1 MLGAALLDEPVLC
14 RNVITTMESG
24 SQAIALAG
32 PRGRTGLAVTELAWR
47 PAGGVWS
54 RMDLSTTDAQAIGS
68 VGNVIVVST
77 KGRTASIFD
86 VEPSRPDIPP
96 PCVTASRPA

>member
-1 MLGAALLDEPVLC
+1 
-14 RNVITTMESG
+14 
-24 SQAIALAG
+24 
-32 PRGRTGLAVTELAWR
+32 
-47 PAGGVWS
+47 
-54 RMDLSTTDAQAIGS
+54 MDLSTTDAQAIGS